1 MERSIRRIPTISYP
15 KNILFLSPSSQRV
28 PQISDDNPFDIL
40 GIPKTSSYKQVKSRF
55 VELALANH
63 PDTSQ
68 NRDSSNFTYA
78 CDNRSRALSNLKLAE
93 QRNENINPG
102 YLKKL
107 AMQDVLFRIDLAT
120 RKLGPSTKRSC
131 LSSQHTLP
139 RRTRLRRHVGNGE
152 SNGGARNKL
161 TQKNNGLQWGVDKRE
176 PR

>member
-1 MERSIRRIPTISYP
+1 METSNTIVRCLYRLVMQRSIRRIPTISYP

-120 RKLGPSTKRSC
+120 RKLGPSTNRSC

-139 RRTRLRRHVGNGE
+139 RRTRLRRHVGM
-152 SNGGARNKL
+152 ARAMAEQEIN
-161 TQKNNGLQWGVDKRE
+161 
-176 PR
+176 